1 MTIFPTSEYWWVYAA
16 FTAFIVLLLALD
28 LGIFHRK
35 PHAVGFR
42 EACGWTCV
50 WVCLALLFCAALYAF
65 TADKF
70 GEAAGRKAALEFLTG
85 YVVEQSLSL
94 DNMFVFVMIFA
105 YFGIPRPLQHRT
117 LFYGILGALLLRGIF
132 ILIGLSLI
140 QYEWVLITFGVFL
153 IITGVKM
160 VFTRDRQPDLENNL
174 ILRCFQRALPLTP
187 ALAGGRFFVRAG
199 GAIKATPLLLTLG
212 FIEVTDVMFA
222 IDSVPAVFAVTQEP
236 LIVFTSNVFA
246 ILGLRS
252 LYFLIAGAVARF
264 HLLRYAVGAILVFVG
279 LKASL
284 LNVLWE
290 HEFPTAISLL
300 VIGASLA
307 LGIGLSVAFP
317 KSVISSGPTDAVRRP
332 LSAGLSRGTTD

>member
-1 MTIFPTSEYWWVYAA
+1 
-16 FTAFIVLLLALD
+16 
-28 LGIFHRK
+28 
-35 PHAVGFR
+35 
-42 EACGWTCV
+42 
-50 WVCLALLFCAALYAF
+50 
-65 TADKF
+65 
-70 GEAAGRKAALEFLTG
+70 
-85 YVVEQSLSL
+85 
-94 DNMFVFVMIFA
+94 MIFA

-140 QYEWVLITFGVFL
+140 QYEWVLITFGLFL

-160 VFTRDRQPDLENNL
+160 AFTRDRQPDLENNL
-174 ILRCFQRALPLTP
+174 VLRCLQRALPLTP

-199 GAIKATPLLLTLG
+199 GAIRATPLLLTLG
-212 FIEVTDVMFA
+212 LIEVTDVMFA
-222 IDSVPAVFAVTQEP
+222 IDSVPAVFAVTQEL

-284 LNVLWE
+284 LNVLWQ
-290 HEFPTAISLL
+290 HEFPTAISLM
-300 VIGASLA
+300 VIGALLA

-317 KSVISSGPTDAVRRP
+317 KSDVSSGSPDAVRRP